1 MLSQAVFEIIFLI
14 NITKYQSHKKKSCSD
29 IIMYCK
35 RVFFPRLEFL
45 EDFDF
50 GKMRNFDKYAWIY
63 GIIILSC
70 QQAIL

>member
-1 MLSQAVFEIIFLI
+1 MLNEAVFEIIFLI
-14 NITKYQSHKKKSCSD
+14 NNITNTKVIKRKVVVSD

-35 RVFFPRLEFL
+35 RGFFPRLEFL

-63 GIIILSC
+63 GTILLSC
-70 QQAIL
+70 Q